1 MSITRLV
8 ITNDLT
14 ADGFKSVCDL
24 APGQL
29 PALNNFIDYCGA
41 LGGGNQMALLE
52 FDVGMVAASGT
63 ITVTG
68 AGPAD
73 SETASIAGY
82 TLTAKTSGAVP
93 ANGEFNISATPATV
107 ATGIALAINSVVGLL
122 SLVSA
127 AVTGTGI
134 VTVTSKALGTPG
146 NGIKFADVNLANVA
160 FSGSGVL
167 ASGSDGTAYDLDLR

>member
-8 ITNDLT
+8 ITNDLS
-14 ADGFKSVCDL
+14 AAGMKSVCDL
-24 APGQL
+24 APDQL

-41 LGGGNQMALLE
+41 LAGGNQMALLE

-63 ITVTG
+63 ITVTST
-68 AGPAD
+68 GPANN
-73 SETASIAGY
+73 ETAGIAGY
-82 TLTAKTSGAVP
+82 TLTAKTSGAVA

-107 ATGIALAINSVVGLL
+107 ATNIAAAINAVAGLS

-127 AVTGTGI
+127 AVTGVGI
-134 VTVTSKALGTPG
+134 VTVTSRALGTPG
-146 NGIKFADVNLANVA
+146 NGIKFADVDLANVA

-167 ASGSDGTAYDLDLR
+167 ANGSEGTGYDLDLR

>member
-14 ADGFKSVCDL
+14 TDGMKSQCDL

-41 LGGGNQMALLE
+41 LAGGNQMALLE
-52 FDVGMVAASGT
+52 FDMGMVAASGT
-63 ITVTG
+63 ITVTST
-68 AGPAD
+68 GPAD
-73 SETASIAGY
+73 SETGTIAGY

-107 ATGIALAINSVVGLL
+107 ATGIAAAINAVVGLK

-127 AVTGTGI
+127 AVTGTGV
-134 VTVTSKALGTPG
+134 VTVTSLALGTPG
-146 NGIKFADVNLANVA
+146 NGIKFVDVNLANTA
-160 FSGSGVL
+160 FSGSGFL